1 MAFLNNRKPLLVFV
15 GDGTREGAVKLAVK
29 GSWGDGLSLS
39 DRAESSGLLRFI
51 AGFTEVFLSVGDSHS
66 NDE

>member
-1 MAFLNNRKPLLVFV
+1 MAFLSNRKPLLVFV
-15 GDGTREGAVKLAVK
+15 GDGTREGAVEPVVK
-29 GSWGDGLSLS
+29 GGWGDGPSPS
-39 DRAESSGLLRFI
+39 DGAESSGSLRFI